1 MKLKEAYSILEIPEN
16 TSANDVKKKY
26 REMSKKYHPDVNKE
40 PDAEDRF
47 KKINEAYARIQKG
60 GSDDMPGIEQGGF
73 NPFSG
78 FNPFAGM
85 DPFQTSNKQR
95 EVKNITIDTN
105 LSFEESVLGSKKEI
119 KFTRENKCSDCNG
132 QGFAIINNGCNMCGG
147 KGKITSQQGPM
158 IFVQTCNKCMGRM
171 QTSDCNKCSSTGCVT
186 TDTTISVNIPGG
198 IVNGNI
204 LRLSGMGN
212 FAGQFMSM
220 DQFSDVH
227 LIINVATHEL
237 LKLQNNTVIHS
248 LQISL
253 LEALR
258 GCKKTVPTVLGSREI
273 NVSPMSKNCDEIT
286 IPRVGINGVGEQKII
301 LDILYPKDINKVIDT
316 LIEIEGQ

>member
-40 PDAEDRF
+40 PGAEDRF

-60 GSDDMPGIEQGGF
+60 GSDDMPGFEQGGF

-132 QGFAIINNGCNMCGG
+132 QGFATINNGCNMCGG

-158 IFVQTCNKCMGRM
+158 MFVQTCNKCMGRM
-171 QTSDCNKCSSTGCVT
+171 QTSACNKCSSTGCVT

-198 IVNGNI
+198 VVNGNI
-204 LRLSGMGN
+204 LRLAGMGN

-227 LIINVATHEL
+227 LIINVTPHEL

-258 GCKKTVPTVLGSREI
+258 GCKKTVPTVLGNREI
-273 NVSPMSKNCDEIT
+273 NVGPMSKNCDEIT
-286 IPRVGINGVGEQKII
+286 IPRVGVNGVGEQKII
-301 LDILYPKDINKVIDT
+301 LDIFYPKDINKVIDT
-316 LIEIEGQ
+316 LIQIEGQ